1 MLYLI
6 ILLLLSLKMSIFENI
21 PLELRSLPQ
30 WIVWD
35 KEKVPYNPFTKQ
47 PANINDSETWT
58 TFEHACIHI
67 NNYNGIGFVFTDND
81 PYFGIDLDDTQGDQI
96 ALDRQIKIYREFDSY
111 SEISPSGKGLHIIGK
126 GTVPQGRRRSHIEI
140 YSSQRYFTMTGN
152 VYPQGEPKCI
162 QERQSMLMQLWEQMG
177 AGAPATYLYK
187 GDYKERLTD
196 EEVVNQALAA
206 VNSEKFKNL
215 VDAEWH
221 NLYPSQSEA
230 DYAYI
235 DIIAFYTQ
243 NRKQI
248 ERIYSNSKLG
258 NTDKKRKRKDYITW
272 MINKSF
278 DRMLPPLDFDG
289 FKIAL
294 ESKIIAGSSNGKTT
308 DFDSVNTVSTTVPA
322 STIILPPGLLGEIA
336 QFIYAAAPRPVPE
349 IALAAAIGLMA
360 GVTGRAYN
368 ISGTGLNQYIM
379 VLAKTGRGK
388 EAAASGID
396 KLMNEVRKQ
405 VPTADRFRGPG
416 IINSGQALV
425 KHISKSS
432 NCFISILG
440 EFGITLDRISARNA
454 NGADKMLY
462 SVLLDL
468 YNKSGHSQTFQPSIY
483 AKQEDNTN
491 VLHSPTVSILGE
503 STPKI
508 FYDVLNEDMISM
520 GLLPRFLIMEYDGN
534 RGYINKDHAKIFP
547 QLTLIDSVSALA
559 AHSESIMHQQKVINI
574 EITKEA
580 EIELDKFDINSTDT
594 INSASNEIIA
604 ELWNRAHMKVLRLSG
619 LVAVGINPHKPL
631 LTIECYEWAKGIV
644 QRDIKALSA
653 KFEAGEIGTD
663 NEELKQI
670 NEVKRVINEY
680 ITRSWDQVK
689 KYSLTEKMHEHKVI
703 PYVYINKRLA
713 ATAAFKKET
722 TKRLWQAIKS
732 LCDIDAIRE
741 VPKSDLVTKFSCG
754 QRSFI
759 ISNYDLISKP

>member
-21 PLELRSLPQ
+21 PLELRSLSQ

-713 ATAAFKKET
+713 ATAAFKKDT

-741 VPKSDLVTKFSCG
+741 VPKIDLLSKFSCG
-754 QRSFI
+754 QRAFI

>member
-1 MLYLI
+1 MSLYN
-6 ILLLLSLKMSIFENI
+6 NI
-21 PLELRSLPQ
+21 PLELRSLSQ

-58 TFEHACIHI
+58 TFELACINI

-534 RGYINKDHAKIFP
+534 RGYINKDHVKIFP